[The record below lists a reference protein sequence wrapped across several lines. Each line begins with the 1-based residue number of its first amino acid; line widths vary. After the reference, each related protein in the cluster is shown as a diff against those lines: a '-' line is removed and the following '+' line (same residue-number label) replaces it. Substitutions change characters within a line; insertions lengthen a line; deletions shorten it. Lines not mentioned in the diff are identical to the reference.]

1 MGGPVGGTPSRRME
15 KGESG
20 GHATG
25 PGKVNQQRAKGEVL
39 GGVPRAHPMPGRK
52 NISERQQGS
61 INLDDHIAY
70 LQEAREGTSPCTP
83 HKKRNVQAAVDC
95 AVGKNMA

>member
-1 MGGPVGGTPSRRME
+1 MPGRRTE

-39 GGVPRAHPMPGRK
+39 GGVPGAHPIPEEK
-52 NISERQQGS
+52 
-61 INLDDHIAY
+61 Y
-70 LQEAREGTSPCTP
+70 LG
-83 HKKRNVQAAVDC
+83 KAAGVHQP
-95 AVGKNMA
+95 